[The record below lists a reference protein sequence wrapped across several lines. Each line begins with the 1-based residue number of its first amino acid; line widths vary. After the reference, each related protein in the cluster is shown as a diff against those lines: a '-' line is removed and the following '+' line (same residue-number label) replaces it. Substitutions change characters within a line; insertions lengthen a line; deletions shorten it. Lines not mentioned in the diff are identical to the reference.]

1 MPSRIFLVFA
11 AACAIATLAAVP
23 SAAQLDAG
31 APSPQPDQSNE
42 RVVVTAPRTYHG
54 SGVHGGEIHNV
65 SMTGNVRFDDLD
77 LSTPWG
83 KNELRHRVRLM
94 ASSLCHQLDERY
106 PAAIQTQG
114 QPSCYQQALDSA
126 MRRAD
131 EVMADS
137 RYDYWKQ

>member
-1 MPSRIFLVFA
+1 MPSRNFLALAATCAFA
-11 AACAIATLAAVP
+11 ALSPV
-23 SAAQLDAG
+23 SSFAQNDAG
-31 APSPQPDQSNE
+31 ASSSQPDQSNE
-42 RVVVTAPRTYHG
+42 HVVVTAPRTYHG
-54 SGVHGGEIHNV
+54 SGVHGGTIRNV
-65 SMTGNVRFDDLD
+65 SLTGNVRFDDLD

-94 ASSLCHQLDERY
+94 ASNLCHELDERY

-126 MRRAD
+126 MRQAD

-137 RYDYWKQ
+137 RYDYWKP